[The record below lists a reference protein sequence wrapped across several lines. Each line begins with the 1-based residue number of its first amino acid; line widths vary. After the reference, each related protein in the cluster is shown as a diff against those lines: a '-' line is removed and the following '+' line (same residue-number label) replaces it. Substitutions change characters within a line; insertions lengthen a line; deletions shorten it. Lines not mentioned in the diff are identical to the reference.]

1 MFQGTDWKTNTLKT
15 AFHYPGIVFVVFC
28 ILNTLIWG
36 QKSSGAV
43 PFGTFVALFLMWFG
57 ISVPLVFVGC
67 APSPSLDLPSFPLC
81 VTAHA
86 SLEPLFCDKNFY
98 QPWENSP
105 AAHINALVRLKAPF
119 HHQGGVLWASW
130 ELSRAS
136 SPDSRHADWQA
147 GWNDNDAVRTSV
159 SRRTR

>member
-67 APSPSLDLPSFPLC
+67 APSPSLFLSILLAVC
-81 VTAHA
+81 VLAHA
-86 SLEPLFCDKNFY
+86 SFSSRCFTTRIGEPLGRRIRPGA
-98 QPWENSP
+98 QIMS
-105 AAHINALVRLKAPF
+105 
-119 HHQGGVLWASW
+119 
-130 ELSRAS
+130 LSRSNFQSTTKRRVCWGRVGLS
-136 SPDSRHADWQA
+136 SLLA
-147 GWNDNDAVRTSV
+147 
-159 SRRTR
+159 

>member
-28 ILNTLIWG
+28 VLNTLIWG

-67 APSPSLDLPSFPLC
+67 ASS
-81 VTAHA
+81 
-86 SLEPLFCDKNFY
+86 
-98 QPWENSP
+98 
-105 AAHINALVRLKAPF
+105 
-119 HHQGGVLWASW
+119 
-130 ELSRAS
+130 AS
-136 SPDSRHADWQA
+136 SHRRLSFQPQQLRCATA
-147 GWNDNDAVRTSV
+147 GGIPNNK
-159 SRRTR
+159 TRPGPYAL